1 MKIKLSR
8 CCLRRFDG
16 ERWSRGCCKHLQ
28 TTGNS
33 QVISSDIADMSAP
46 RFTLLFVLQPESH
59 RTQMNRKMNNES
71 LAADLENHQKK
82 RRIYEL
88 PSKAQNQRHPRGT
101 STQYSD
107 QHLHQ
112 ADEVPGGILQV
123 PPFSDCARYLSMPL
137 EGLAPGGAGSGEERL
152 ERFGGRDGTGPG
164 AFNPSAFGVQ
174 KWQNDSNGWW
184 EVFVT
189 AERPGG

>member
-1 MKIKLSR
+1 
-8 CCLRRFDG
+8 
-16 ERWSRGCCKHLQ
+16 
-28 TTGNS
+28 
-33 QVISSDIADMSAP
+33 
-46 RFTLLFVLQPESH
+46 
-59 RTQMNRKMNNES
+59 
-71 LAADLENHQKK
+71 
-82 RRIYEL
+82 
-88 PSKAQNQRHPRGT
+88 
-101 STQYSD
+101 
-107 QHLHQ
+107 
-112 ADEVPGGILQV
+112 
-123 PPFSDCARYLSMPL
+123 MPL